1 MRLSNTS
8 AFRFFFITFLVL
20 NSFNSIAEETSLIEG
35 HWLTSASIVEVK
47 KCNNELCATIK
58 HIFVDDGTDPK
69 SILDSNNK
77 KKSLRNRPLIGVNL
91 LEGFEYLQ
99 ASETHY
105 KEGKIYDPG
114 RGRVFKSNLQLLKSG
129 NLKVEGCFMRVCGH
143 EEWQPLKIMINEDGT
158 RSAELKN

>member
-1 MRLSNTS
+1 MAN
-8 AFRFFFITFLVL
+8 I
-20 NSFNSIAEETSLIEG
+20 SINCRS
-35 HWLTSASIVEVK
+35 K
-47 KCNNELCATIK
+47 KCNNELCATIE
-58 HIFVDDGTDPK
+58 HIFVDEGTDPK

-77 KKSLRNRPLIGVNL
+77 KKSLRNRPLIGINL